1 MKRMHPTFT
10 FSTIPFAEKKEDG
23 QTNALKK
30 NNNDAHFR
38 FPFQRIYKNAEKCVS
53 YKGEPWDA
61 IWEKKLANRESPD
74 PKAIAIILARERE
87 KSCEQSR
94 GNFFGKTCEVAA
106 VAVLCGR
113 KRV

>member
-1 MKRMHPTFT
+1 MR
-10 FSTIPFAEKKEDG
+10 SKK
-23 QTNALKK
+23 K
-30 NNNDAHFR
+30 NDAHFR
-38 FPFQRIYKNAEKCVS
+38 FPFQRIHKNAEKCVFLQR
-53 YKGEPWDA
+53 GTLGRNMG
-61 IWEKKLANRESPD
+61 KKLANRESPD

-87 KSCEQSR
+87 KSCELSR